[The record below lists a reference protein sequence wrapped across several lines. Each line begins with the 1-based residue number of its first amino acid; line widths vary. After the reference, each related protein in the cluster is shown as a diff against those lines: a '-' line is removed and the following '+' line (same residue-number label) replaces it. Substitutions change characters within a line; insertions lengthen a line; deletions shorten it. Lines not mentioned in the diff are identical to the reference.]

1 VKCARSASLRRDQ
14 KVRVLE
20 EEDEE
25 FTTEE
30 EQEEAVFDTAEM
42 WGVSEDVEI
51 RNSRFIRR
59 ILP

>member
-1 VKCARSASLRRDQ
+1 
-14 KVRVLE
+14 VLE

-25 FTTEE
+25 FTTE

>member
-25 FTTEE
+25 FTTE

>member
-1 VKCARSASLRRDQ
+1 
-14 KVRVLE
+14 VLE